1 MALRLKLKAG
11 ERVIISGAVIRNG
24 TARTELLI
32 ENEVP
37 LLREPDILS
46 PRAVRTPC
54 ERIYLALQLLYV
66 DPERSDEHLATFRA
80 LITDVAQ
87 AAPSCRRFITAIES
101 HVAAGQLYQAL
112 KSAKALLQHEYELLN
127 HVH

>member
-11 ERVIISGAVIRNG
+11 ERVIIGGAVIRNG
-24 TARTELLI
+24 TARTELLV

-37 LLREPDILS
+37 LLRESDILS

-66 DPERSDEHLATFRA
+66 DPERSDEHRATLQA
-80 LITDVAQ
+80 LVGDVAQ
-87 AAPSCRRFITAIES
+87 AAPSCRRFLTTIES

-112 KSAKALLQHEYELLN
+112 KGAKGLLQHEHELMN